1 MQLNVYHK
9 NNLFRKEKILIKA
22 NGPLKIWIAA
32 DILLHITWWNKTNKQ
47 KEQRKRGYSL
57 K

>member
-32 DILLHITWWNKTNKQ
+32 DILLHIT
-47 KEQRKRGYSL
+47 
-57 K
+57 